1 MKILYGLTLNTAQKL
16 KEPLETALN
25 NAGREIQTVCRY
37 RKEGIYQYAKEQKD
51 ILIILEE
58 NLQGNNPYDQ
68 EDIQQLTDISGN
80 RIIFLVNRSHYGSNY
95 LKILYACGVYDALFL
110 DEVTPAAILDL
121 INHERNN
128 EEARKYYGISISRD
142 MEKIQQIINLNYLN
156 DYLEFLE
163 EACLPQDIN
172 YRYRFVASR
181 LGEEE
186 NRILAA
192 SLPDASIRVLQGN
205 EIYHFYAESGKKR
218 RIFPLKMRI
227 EKENTYTK
235 NVEKIENM
243 WENDTEDTETEID
256 RNDDIIQLEHLEKEE
271 DMLKIMEQ
279 YRAFCQQNSDMTFV
293 SYGVNEDMRIKMGRY
308 LREID
313 I

>member
-110 DEVTPAAILDL
+110 DEVTPAGILDL
-121 INHERNN
+121 IDHERNN
-128 EEARKYYGISISRD
+128 EEARNYYGISISRD
-142 MEKIQQIINLNYLN
+142 MEKIQQMVNMNYLN

-163 EACLPQDIN
+163 EVCLPQDIN
-172 YRYRFVASR
+172 HRYRFVTSR

-186 NRILAA
+186 NRVLAA
-192 SLPDASIRVLQGN
+192 SLPDTIIRVLQGN

-218 RIFPLKMRI
+218 RIFPLKMHI
-227 EKENTYTK
+227 KKENTYTK
-235 NVEKIENM
+235 NVEKIEYM
-243 WENDTEDTETEID
+243 WENDTEDTETEIE
-256 RNDDIIQLEHLEKEE
+256 RNDDIIQLEHLEKE
-271 DMLKIMEQ
+271 DMLEIMEQ
-279 YRAFCQQNSDMTFV
+279 YRAFCQQNNDETFV
-293 SYGVNEDMRIKMGRY
+293 SYDVNEDMRIQMGHY